1 MRERKRRFD
10 SVPRKLARR
19 SGKCLKTNL
28 SLFYFYTSYGYDCE
42 VDLYMENYIYKT
54 NELYHHGIKGMKWGI
69 RRYQNKDG
77 SLTDAGKKRL
87 VSRVQRADKWDDPD
101 KVARLTNKAFA
112 NYKKTSKSYQ
122 TALASKNELAKVD
135 NEINKRSHAYAEKMV
150 GKKYKDI
157 RDPSDHMKYI
167 AAGQTEMRRLAANK
181 EFMNTKITYDKNYSK
196 AYKDAQRY
204 VEKYLGEYGNLA
216 LKNPLSVS
224 VNLKTGSARQQ
235 TAAERMAIELMR
247 DAWYGRYR

>member
-1 MRERKRRFD
+1 MGSF
-10 SVPRKLARR
+10 
-19 SGKCLKTNL
+19 
-28 SLFYFYTSYGYDCE
+28 FYFYSLE

-54 NELYHHGIKGMKWGI
+54 NELNHHGIKGMKWGI

-87 VSRVQRADKWDDPD
+87 VSRVERADKNDNPD

-135 NEINKRSHAYAEKMV
+135 DEINKRSHAYAEKMV

-157 RDPSDHMKYI
+157 RDPSDHIKYI
-167 AAGQTEMRRLAANK
+167 AAGQAEMRRLAANK

>member
-1 MRERKRRFD
+1 
-10 SVPRKLARR
+10 
-19 SGKCLKTNL
+19 
-28 SLFYFYTSYGYDCE
+28 
-42 VDLYMENYIYKT
+42 MENYIYKT

-87 VSRVQRADKWDDPD
+87 VSRVQRGDKWDDPD

-157 RDPSDHMKYI
+157 RDPSDHIKYI
-167 AAGQTEMRRLAANK
+167 AAGQAEMRRLAANK
-181 EFMNTKITYDKNYSK
+181 EFMNTKISYEKNDRK
-196 AYKDAQRY
+196 GWKDAERY
-204 VEKYLGEYGNLA
+204 VGKYLGEYGNLA

-224 VNLKTGSARQQ
+224 VNMKTGSARQQ

>member
-1 MRERKRRFD
+1 M
-10 SVPRKLARR
+10 
-19 SGKCLKTNL
+19 
-28 SLFYFYTSYGYDCE
+28 
-42 VDLYMENYIYKT
+42 
-54 NELYHHGIKGMKWGI
+54 
-69 RRYQNKDG
+69 
-77 SLTDAGKKRL
+77 
-87 VSRVQRADKWDDPD
+87 
-101 KVARLTNKAFA
+101 ARLTNKAFA

-157 RDPSDHMKYI
+157 RDPSDHIKYI
-167 AAGQTEMRRLAANK
+167 AAGQAEMKRLAANK

>member
-1 MRERKRRFD
+1 
-10 SVPRKLARR
+10 
-19 SGKCLKTNL
+19 
-28 SLFYFYTSYGYDCE
+28 
-42 VDLYMENYIYKT
+42 MENYIYKT

-122 TALASKNELAKVD
+122 TALATKNEMAKVD
-135 NEINKRSHAYAEKMV
+135 NEINKSSQAYAEKMV

-157 RDPSDHMKYI
+157 RDPSDHIKYI
-167 AAGQTEMRRLAANK
+167 AAGQAEMKRLAANK

-224 VNLKTGSARQQ
+224 VNMKTGSARQQ

>member
-1 MRERKRRFD
+1 MGSF
-10 SVPRKLARR
+10 
-19 SGKCLKTNL
+19 
-28 SLFYFYTSYGYDCE
+28 FYFYSLE

-157 RDPSDHMKYI
+157 RDPSDHIKYI
-167 AAGQTEMRRLAANK
+167 AAGQAEMRRLAANK

-204 VEKYLGEYGNLA
+204 VEKYLEEYGNLA

-224 VNLKTGSARQQ
+224 VDLKTGSARQQ

>member
-1 MRERKRRFD
+1 
-10 SVPRKLARR
+10 
-19 SGKCLKTNL
+19 
-28 SLFYFYTSYGYDCE
+28 
-42 VDLYMENYIYKT
+42 
-54 NELYHHGIKGMKWGI
+54 
-69 RRYQNKDG
+69 
-77 SLTDAGKKRL
+77 
-87 VSRVQRADKWDDPD
+87 
-101 KVARLTNKAFA
+101 
-112 NYKKTSKSYQ
+112 
-122 TALASKNELAKVD
+122 
-135 NEINKRSHAYAEKMV
+135 MV

-157 RDPSDHMKYI
+157 RDPIDHMKYI
-167 AAGQTEMRRLAANK
+167 AAGQTEMKRLAANK

-224 VNLKTGSARQQ
+224 VDLKTGSARQQ

>member
-1 MRERKRRFD
+1 
-10 SVPRKLARR
+10 
-19 SGKCLKTNL
+19 
-28 SLFYFYTSYGYDCE
+28 
-42 VDLYMENYIYKT
+42 MENYIYKT

-87 VSRVQRADKWDDPD
+87 VSRVQRADENDNPH

-112 NYKKTSKSYQ
+112 KYKKTSKSYQ
-122 TALASKNELAKVD
+122 TALASKNELAKAN

-157 RDPSDHMKYI
+157 RDPIDHFKYI

-181 EFMNTKITYDKNYSK
+181 EFMNTKITYTKNYSK